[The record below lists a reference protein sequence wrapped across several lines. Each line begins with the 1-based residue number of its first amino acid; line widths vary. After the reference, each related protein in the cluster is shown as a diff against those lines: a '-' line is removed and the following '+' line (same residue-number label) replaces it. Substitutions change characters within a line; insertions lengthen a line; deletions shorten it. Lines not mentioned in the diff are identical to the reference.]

1 MIAQK
6 CIPVLIPTMR
16 KPLSPLEALG
26 ADTAGA
32 AARQVDLDSVLSD
45 WVAAAQLSCDL
56 APAPGAIAEPPPS
69 WDGLLQRAA
78 LLPASAS
85 RPTMVNDGRAAPSNS
100 ISVIAERLRVHA
112 EAMEQHGC
120 FELALTTV
128 SAVCRLTARND
139 PAGNALATL
148 HLGRIARQMNALDAA
163 EDAYDTAIGRAL
175 HLREPPIAARGY
187 IGLALIADMR
197 GNLPLSAQHYREAMR
212 LAPPRQGA
220 YLQALQGLLSHA
232 VTRNDLGE
240 ALILGWTLYDAAE
253 NDEMLRHVT
262 LGELSI
268 VALKAGFP
276 VQARSGFEVLLAREL
291 PPRNRLLA
299 LGGDVRAAAMLGQ
312 LSEVHRLA
320 EAIRVEAA
328 RSNALQDST
337 MTYMHVAEAFHVAGD
352 PEAAES
358 TLSLARRMANE
369 YGFNE
374 YSFAAD
380 ALEREWRSSNR
391 IAQSIVPWSTASEEV
406 AIAIERFTTLV

>member
-1 MIAQK
+1 
-6 CIPVLIPTMR
+6 MR

-32 AARQVDLDSVLSD
+32 AARQIDLDSVLSD

-56 APAPGAIAEPPPS
+56 AAAHGAIAEHPPAL
-69 WDGLLQRAA
+69 DGLLEREA
-78 LLPASAS
+78 LLTAIAS
-85 RPTMVNDGRAAPSNS
+85 RPTMVNDGKAAPSNS

-212 LAPPRQGA
+212 LSEPSHGVH
-220 YLQALQGLLSHA
+220 LQALQGLMSHA
-232 VTRNDLGE
+232 VTRNELGE
-240 ALILGWTLYDAAE
+240 ALVLGWTIYDRSA
-253 NDEMLRHVT
+253 NDVFARNQSLI
-262 LGELSI
+262 ELSVI
-268 VALKAGFP
+268 ALRAGFP
-276 VQARSGFEVLLAREL
+276 AQARAGFKVLLDGQL
-291 PPRNRLLA
+291 PPRNRLVA
-299 LGGDVRAAAMLGQ
+299 LGGDVRAAALLGQ
-312 LSEVHRLA
+312 SSEVDRLTDAIKA
-320 EAIRVEAA
+320 EAAL
-328 RSNALQDST
+328 SNALQEST
-337 MTYMHVAEAFHVAGD
+337 MTYLHLAEAFHVIGND
-352 PEAAES
+352 DAAES
-358 TLSLARRMANE
+358 TLERARQMADQF
-369 YGFNE
+369 GFNE

-380 ALEREWRSSNR
+380 TLEHSWRSSDSKR
-391 IAQSIVPWSTASEEV
+391 HMPSSTWTADSEE
-406 AIAIERFTTLV
+406 ITLAIERFTTLV